1 MSMQP
6 RSRVQIPDQTVLVA
20 RAAFPNGSVAMS
32 ARDHLG
38 EVFTDE
44 QFAAAFGVRGAPA
57 ESPGALAMVTALQF
71 TENLTDRQAAQML
84 ARAID
89 WKYALGLELTDPG
102 FDASVLSKFR
112 TRLVEHG
119 LEEQVFTAMLTV
131 LTGKGL
137 IAAGGRQRTDST
149 HVISAVRDL
158 NRLELA
164 GESVRACLE
173 TLSVAAPGWLATVI
187 DVGEWAH
194 RYGPRIDSWRLPT
207 SAAKRDRL
215 AQVYGTDA
223 VMLLRAVFADQAPAW
238 LAELPA
244 VLTLRTVLVQNY
256 LITTDSR
263 GREVIRRREADT
275 DGLPPAR
282 SRITS
287 PYDTDTRWAAKGDDL
302 FWNGYKVHLSETCD
316 HESDTTGDHGG
327 QSGPRSAPNL
337 IVNVATTTATVPD
350 VKATTGIHQ
359 QLHDRRLLPGE
370 HYLDSGYPSADTIA
384 AATRYGITMVT
395 PALLD
400 QSTQARA
407 GTGYDKTCFTIDFDT
422 RQVTCPQ
429 GQTNTNWSPTVQ
441 RDTDVIVVKFA
452 GTTCRPCPTRTQCT
466 TAKRGGR
473 QLTFHPRDLHHAL
486 MTARTQQA
494 SDNWQDKYK
503 LRAGVEGTINQALDI
518 TGIRHTRYHGL
529 PKTRLQ
535 HVFSAIALNLVR
547 LHAWW
552 TRHPLPPA
560 RTSNLQRLDLA
571 LAA

>member
-1 MSMQP
+1 M
-6 RSRVQIPDQTVLVA
+6 LVA
-20 RAAFPNGSVAMS
+20 RAAFPKGSVAMS

-38 EVFTDE
+38 EVFNDE

-57 ESPGALAMVTALQF
+57 ESPGALALVTVLQF
-71 TENLTDRQAAQML
+71 TENLTDRQAAQMV

-119 LEEQVFTAMLTV
+119 LEEQVFTRMLTA
-131 LTGKGL
+131 LAGQGL
-137 IAAGGRQRTDST
+137 IGAGGKQRTDST

-173 TLSVAAPGWLATVI
+173 ALSVAAPSWLAEVI
-187 DVGEWAH
+187 DVAEWAH
-194 RYGPRIDSWRLPT
+194 RYGPRIDSWRLPSSQT
-207 SAAKRDRL
+207 KKDRL

-223 VMLLRAVFADQAPAW
+223 VVLLRALFDPRAPAW

-244 VLTLRTVLVQNY
+244 VETLRVMLVQNY
-256 LITTDSR
+256 VITTDSR

-282 SRITS
+282 DRITS
-287 PYDTDTRWAAKGDDL
+287 PYDLDTRWAAKGDDL
-302 FWNGYKVHLSETCD
+302 FWNGYKIHLTETCD
-316 HESDTTGDHGG
+316 NDDDQPGTTNDHDNEP
-327 QSGPRSAPNL
+327 GPRPAPNL
-337 IVNVATTTATVPD
+337 IVNVATTAATVPD
-350 VKATTGIHQ
+350 VKATTSIHQ
-359 QLHDRRLLPGE
+359 QLSHHGLLPSE

-384 AATRYGITMVT
+384 TAATLGVTMVT

-400 QSTQARA
+400 QSAQARA
-407 GTGYDKTCFTIDFDT
+407 GTGYDKTCFTIDYDT

-429 GQTNTNWSPTVQ
+429 GQTNTWWHPANPRGTE
-441 RDTDVIVVKFA
+441 VIVVTFA
-452 GTTCRPCPTRTQCT
+452 GTTCGPCPARAQCT

-473 QLTFHPRDLHHAL
+473 QLTFYPRDLHHAL
-486 MTARTQQA
+486 ATARTQQNT
-494 SDNWQDKYK
+494 DNWQHKYK
-503 LRAGVEGTINQALDI
+503 LRAGIESTINQTLDI
-518 TGIRHTRYHGL
+518 TGIRHARYHGL

-535 HVFSAIALNLVR
+535 HLFSAIAVNLVR

-552 TRHPLPPA
+552 TEPSLPPT
-560 RTSNLQRLDLA
+560 RTSRLQRLDHA

>member
-6 RSRVQIPDQTVLVA
+6 RSRVEIPEQTALVA

-44 QFAAAFGVRGAPA
+44 QFAAAFGARGAPA
-57 ESPGALAMVTALQF
+57 ESPGGLALVTALQF
-71 TENLTDRQAAQML
+71 AENLTDRQAAQML

-112 TRLVEHG
+112 ARLVEHG
-119 LEEQVFTAMLTV
+119 LEEQVFTTMLTV

-137 IAAGGRQRTDST
+137 IGAGGKQRTDST

-173 TLSVAAPGWLATVI
+173 ALSVAAPGWLATVI
-187 DVGEWAH
+187 DVAEWSH
-194 RYGPRIDSWRLPT
+194 RYGSRIDSWRLPT

-215 AQVYGTDA
+215 AHVYGTDA
-223 VMLLRAVFADQAPAW
+223 VTLLRAVFTPPAPGW

-244 VLTLRTVLVQNY
+244 VQTLRITLVHNY

-282 SRITS
+282 TRITS

-302 FWNGYKVHLSETCD
+302 FWNGYKVHLTETCD
-316 HESDTTGDHGG
+316 HNIASHPDAQPD
-327 QSGPRSAPNL
+327 PRSTPNL
-337 IVNVATTTATVPD
+337 IVNVATTAATVPD

-359 QLHDRRLLPGE
+359 QLHDHRLLPDE
-370 HYLDSGYPSADTIA
+370 HYLDSGYPSAETIA
-384 AATRYGITMVT
+384 TAANRYQVTMVT

-407 GTGYDKTCFTIDFDT
+407 GTGYDKTAFTIDFDT

-429 GQTNTNWSPTVQ
+429 RRTNTSWSPAAQ
-441 RDTDVIVVKFA
+441 RGTEVIVVKFA
-452 GTTCRPCPTRTQCT
+452 GTTCGPCPARAQCT
-466 TAKRGGR
+466 TATRGGR
-473 QLTFHPRDLHHAL
+473 QLTFYPRDLHHAL
-486 MTARTQQA
+486 ATARRQQT
-494 SDNWQDKYK
+494 SDTWQDKYK
-503 LRAGVEGTINQALDI
+503 LRAGIEGTINQALDI
-518 TGIRHTRYHGL
+518 TGIRHARYRGL

-535 HVFSAIALNLVR
+535 HLFSVIALNLVR

-552 TRHPLPPA
+552 TGHPLPAA
-560 RTSNLQRLDLA
+560 RTSSLQRLDLA

>member
-1 MSMQP
+1 M
-6 RSRVQIPDQTVLVA
+6 
-20 RAAFPNGSVAMS
+20 
-32 ARDHLG
+32 
-38 EVFTDE
+38 
-44 QFAAAFGVRGAPA
+44 
-57 ESPGALAMVTALQF
+57 
-71 TENLTDRQAAQML
+71 
-84 ARAID
+84 
-89 WKYALGLELTDPG
+89 
-102 FDASVLSKFR
+102 
-112 TRLVEHG
+112 
-119 LEEQVFTAMLTV
+119 MLTV

-137 IAAGGRQRTDST
+137 IAAGGKQRTDST

-158 NRLELA
+158 NRLEVA

-194 RYGPRIDSWRLPT
+194 RYGPRIDSWRLPA
-207 SAAKRDRL
+207 SQAKRDRL

-223 VMLLRAVFADQAPAW
+223 VALLRAVFAGEAPAW

-244 VLTLRTVLVQNY
+244 VQTLRTVLVQNY
-256 LITTDSR
+256 VITSDSR

-302 FWNGYKVHLSETCD
+302 FWNGYKVHLTETCD
-316 HESDTTGDHGG
+316 HESDTTSDHDRDLD
-327 QSGPRSAPNL
+327 SRPAPNL
-337 IVNVATTTATVPD
+337 IVNVATTAATVPD

-359 QLHDRRLLPGE
+359 QLHDRRLLPAE

-384 AATRYGITMVT
+384 TAAQTFGVTMVT
-395 PALLD
+395 PPLLD
-400 QSTQARA
+400 QSAQARA
-407 GTGYDKTCFTIDFDT
+407 RTGYDKTCFTIDFDT

-429 GQTNTNWSPTVQ
+429 GQTNTCWSPAVQ
-441 RDTDVIVVKFA
+441 RGTEVIVVKFA
-452 GTTCRPCPTRTQCT
+452 GTTCGPCPTRTQCT

-473 QLTFHPRDLHHAL
+473 QLTFYPRDLHHAL
-486 MTARTQQA
+486 ITARTRQA
-494 SDNWQDKYK
+494 SDSWQDKYK

-518 TGIRHTRYHGL
+518 TGIRHARYRGL
-529 PKTRLQ
+529 AKTRLQ
-535 HVFSAIALNLVR
+535 HVFSALALNLVR

-552 TRHPLPPA
+552 TEHPLPTA
-560 RTSNLQRLDLA
+560 RTSNLQRLNHA